1 MFKMSNYK
9 KLTKVLEE
17 KNMSRYQLAKGAK
30 IAPPDIYK
38 CFSGKQP
45 FFPKWR
51 KNIAKYL
58 DIDEADLF
66 DEVKN
71 NDKKQSV

>member
-9 KLTKVLEE
+9 NLIKVLEE

-45 FFPKWR
+45 FYPKWR

-58 DIDEADLF
+58 GVNETDLF
-66 DEVKN
+66 DEGKS
-71 NDKKQSV
+71 DD

>member
-1 MFKMSNYK
+1 MSNYK
-9 KLTKVLEE
+9 NLIKVLEE

-45 FFPKWR
+45 FYPKWR

-58 DIDEADLF
+58 GVNETDLF
-66 DEVKN
+66 DEVKS
-71 NDKKQSV
+71 DD

>member
-1 MFKMSNYK
+1 MFKMSNSN
-9 KLTKVLEE
+9 KLMKVLEE
-17 KNMSRYQLAKGAK
+17 RKISRYQLAKGAN

-58 DIDEADLF
+58 GVDEADLF

>member
-9 KLTKVLEE
+9 NLIKVLEE

-45 FFPKWR
+45 FYPKWR

-58 DIDEADLF
+58 GVNETDLF
-66 DEVKN
+66 DEVKS
-71 NDKKQSV
+71 DD